1 MGSINQAVCGN
12 DFFSVVFFLSGGVV
26 AELFLF
32 PRNPAAAS
40 GARVW
45 GAQPLSNRFFPP
57 THNVEEPFFPTHADL
72 PLAEL
77 DDTTVE
83 IEDTAWPAVQLC
95 WLDQSI

>member
-1 MGSINQAVCGN
+1 MI
-12 DFFSVVFFLSGGVV
+12 FSGCFLLSDGVV
-26 AELFLF
+26 ADLFLF
-32 PRNPAAAS
+32 SPNPAAAN
-40 GARVW
+40 GAGVW

-77 DDTTVE
+77 DDTMIE